1 MPGTRTLF
9 RRTRIAV
16 ISAVGAMLA
25 AACAPASTTP
35 DLPVEPAGDFV
46 VNVVDSLND
55 AGRGTSVVLDEE
67 GNPAISYL
75 LVKPVLRE
83 GELPAAVTP
92 GEPQPPAVLVA
103 TRAENAWTRTS
114 VTPQNT
120 APAEG
125 EAPEIAN
132 RNKEAKPGVSTAL
145 AIDGD
150 GTYHVIWSTPSGLY
164 YSSGGRDGF
173 QEAQRIVE
181 LGVTGASIAVT
192 SGGTPWVAFYQ
203 GDIAYGA
210 PASVQVMPTTIQ
222 AATLEGEAWAVEEIA
237 PVTGCADCPLTRT
250 AIAIGPDDQP
260 IVAYTDPSAGTP
272 TLARRG
278 GPDLTGASG
287 SWSTEAIETGGGG
300 FGVAMAT
307 DGDGNPHVVYYSQVG
322 EVQEAHSTGPGSWQ
336 VTPVA
341 TTAVAEP
348 TPEQTVGWGAG
359 IALDGEGTHHVVYA
373 DPSTGQI
380 MLATGGEGE
389 LEAVQVPGGAA
400 GATPAIAVAAEG
412 EQLAI
417 AWFDLEDRNLDVATR
432 ASGELPLAFSP
443 QPPATPTGGG
453 ATTEPPAAQCEP
465 EGTELQIA
473 AQGVQF
479 DTDCLAA
486 PAGEPFAIAF
496 DNQDAG
502 IPHNVAIYEANP
514 LQDPNASE
522 VFIGEIITGPNQAT
536 YEVEAIEAGE
546 LFFQCDVH
554 PTMLGTFVAA

>member
-1 MPGTRTLF
+1 MPRTQTLS
-9 RRTRIAV
+9 RSTPVAV
-16 ISAVGAMLA
+16 ISVAGAILA

-35 DLPVEPAGDFV
+35 NLPVEAAGDIV

-55 AGRGTSVVLDEE
+55 AGRGASVALDEE

-103 TRAENAWTRTS
+103 NRAENAWTRTS
-114 VTPQNT
+114 VTPQST

-173 QEAQRIVE
+173 QEAQRIAD
-181 LGVTGASIAVT
+181 LGVIGASIAVT

-203 GDIAYGA
+203 GDIGYGA
-210 PASVQVMPTTIQ
+210 PASVRVMPTTVR
-222 AATLEGEAWAVEEIA
+222 AATLEGDAWAAEEIA
-237 PVTGCADCPLTRT
+237 PITACAECPLTRT
-250 AIAIGPDDQP
+250 AIAIGPGDQP
-260 IVAYTDPSAGTP
+260 MVAFTDPSAGTP

-278 GPDLTGASG
+278 GPNDGSG
-287 SWSTEAIETGGGG
+287 SWGTEAIEPGGGG
-300 FGVAMAT
+300 FGIAMTT
-307 DGDGNPHVVYYSQVG
+307 DGDGNPHVVYYSQEG
-322 EVQEAHSTGPGSWQ
+322 EVQEAHSTGPGSWE
-336 VTPVA
+336 VTPVS
-341 TTAVAEP
+341 TTVLPEA
-348 TPEQTVGWGAG
+348 TPEQTAGWGAG
-359 IALDGEGTHHVVYA
+359 IGLDGDGTLHVVYV

-380 MLATGGEGE
+380 MLATGAEAN
-389 LEAVQVPGGAA
+389 LETIPVPGG
-400 GATPAIAVAAEG
+400 GSGVTPAIAVAAEG
-412 EQLAI
+412 GEFAI

-443 QPPATPTGGG
+443 QPQATPSGG
-453 ATTEPPAAQCEP
+453 ATAEPPAAQCEP

-473 AQGVQF
+473 AQAVQF

-486 PAGEPFAIAF
+486 PADEPFTIAF
-496 DNQDAG
+496 DNQDSG
-502 IPHNVAIYEANP
+502 IQHNVAIWEADP

-522 VFIGEIITGPNQAT
+522 VFIGEIITGPDQVT

-546 LFFQCDVH
+546 LLFRCDVH